1 MPSADAA
8 DDEATARPQANAGL
22 PASLAAPALAGIR
35 RLTAFDTVRVRI
47 ALAVELGLLAPGE
60 RLPPTGDIAAALDV
74 GEMTV
79 RRALVSLCKD
89 GVLERR
95 RGRTGGTLV
104 APNPRRGSVAEVA
117 AYRDAAGEVH
127 ELIDRRVLLECGAAH
142 LAATRAGPAEVER
155 MRELV
160 EGMDRVGSWA
170 DFHRLDAQF
179 HLTLAA
185 ASGLASAVEGYGATL
200 RELYRYY
207 LPYPLEY
214 LRESNAEHR
223 ALVEAVAGRDPIAA
237 ADVARRHVEVLHET
251 MFVGLMDRRGE

>member
-1 MPSADAA
+1 MPPEAD
-8 DDEATARPQANAGL
+8 GL
-22 PASLAAPALAGIR
+22 PQDAPSGFRVDLTAPALAGIR

-47 ALAVELGLLAPGE
+47 ALAVDLGLLAPGE

-79 RRALVSLCKD
+79 RRALVSLCED

-104 APNPRRGSVAEVA
+104 APRPPRGSVGEIA

-127 ELIDRRVLLECGAAH
+127 QLIDRRVLLECGAAH
-142 LAATRAGPAEVER
+142 LAATRAGAAEVQR
-155 MRELV
+155 LRELV
-160 EGMDRVGSWA
+160 DRMDAVTSWA
-170 DFHRLDAQF
+170 DFHRLDEQF
-179 HLTLAA
+179 HLALAGA
-185 ASGLASAVEGYGATL
+185 TGLSGVVEGYGSVL

-223 ALVEAVAGRDPIAA
+223 ELVDAVAAQNPIAA
-237 ADVARRHVEVLHET
+237 VEVARRHVEVLHET
-251 MFVGLMDRRGE
+251 MFVGLMHHGAE

>member
-1 MPSADAA
+1 
-8 DDEATARPQANAGL
+8 
-22 PASLAAPALAGIR
+22 
-35 RLTAFDTVRVRI
+35 
-47 ALAVELGLLAPGE
+47 
-60 RLPPTGDIAAALDV
+60 
-74 GEMTV
+74 
-79 RRALVSLCKD
+79 
-89 GVLERR
+89 
-95 RGRTGGTLV
+95 
-104 APNPRRGSVAEVA
+104 NPRRGSVAEVA

-155 MRELV
+155 VRELV

-170 DFHRLDAQF
+170 DFHRLDEQF

-251 MFVGLMDRRGE
+251 MFVGLMDRRGEERLSRRRRRRTRAPGRRRGRTAPAPGPGAPGRGRRTRGRTRRAGNPPTR